1 MPGQDGRHLAD
12 QLAGLK
18 PGLKVLFMSGY
29 TADVVALHGILDPEV
44 RFIGKPFSRDE
55 LARKVHEVLTL

>member
-1 MPGQDGRHLAD
+1 
-12 QLAGLK
+12 
-18 PGLKVLFMSGY
+18 MSGY